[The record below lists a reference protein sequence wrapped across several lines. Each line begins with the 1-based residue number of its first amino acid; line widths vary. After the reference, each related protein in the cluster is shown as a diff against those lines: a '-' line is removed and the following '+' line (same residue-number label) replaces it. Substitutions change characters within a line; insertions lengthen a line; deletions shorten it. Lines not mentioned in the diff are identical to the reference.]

1 MKSDILIKHI
11 PESSLPLLTE
21 WFSNYEF
28 KLVFSRARNTK
39 LGDFRAKRG
48 IFPHRISVNKNLNQY
63 AFLITLTHEFAHLLV
78 WEKFKKRV
86 LPHGSEWKNQFAEL
100 MQVLLEK
107 NVFPTDL
114 AQILQKH
121 IKNPAASSVRD
132 FKLTLALK
140 NYDTHTESSI
150 HLIDLPDGTV
160 FSLKNKRI
168 FTKGAKQRTRFLCV
182 ENSTRRKYLIH
193 GAAEVIVD

>member
-1 MKSDILIKHI
+1 MNHDLLTKHV
-11 PESSLPLLTE
+11 PESSLPTLLE
-21 WFSNYEF
+21 WFGNYEF
-28 KLVFSRARNTK
+28 KLAFSKTRSTK
-39 LGDFRAKRG
+39 LGDFRAKRS
-48 IFPHRISVNKNLNQY
+48 FLPHRISVNKNLNQY
-63 AFLITLTHEFAHLLV
+63 AFLITLTHEFAHLLIA
-78 WEKFKKRV
+78 EKFKKRV
-86 LPHGSEWKNQFAEL
+86 LPHGLEWKNQFAEL

-114 AQILQKH
+114 TQILQKH

-140 NYDTHTESSI
+140 KYDIHTESSI
-150 HLIDLPDGTV
+150 HLIDLPDGAI
-160 FSLKNKRI
+160 FSLKNNRT

-193 GAAEVIVD
+193 GAAEVMVD